1 VKLKRDNVYGFLIIH
16 LIAGLA
22 VFPWFFSWTGVVLL
36 VAGLF
41 VFGVFGINLCF
52 HRLLTH
58 RSFSCPL
65 WLEHV
70 LATLAVCSVQDSPP
84 HWVAAHR
91 RHHEFADEEDDPHS
105 PLAGFFWAHMGW
117 LLVKKDDMSRRP
129 LIERY
134 AKDIIRDPYY
144 AWLDR
149 RNNWIR
155 VALLSWLAFFAAGFA
170 FVALTGGALAE
181 AAQFGLS
188 VMIWGAVL
196 RTVVVWHITW
206 SVNSVTHVWG
216 YRNYNTPDVS
226 RNNALIAFLA
236 SGEGWHNN
244 HHADSRSARHG
255 HQWWEIDLT
264 WLAIRLLM
272 LLGLAKN
279 VALPSPILA
288 AKFNGPAPKPA
299 GGITDEPEYDSGAA
313 LAPGLG
319 QFRSARPEPTRP
331 E

>member
-1 VKLKRDNVYGFLIIH
+1 MKLKKDNVYGFLIIH

-41 VFGVFGINLCF
+41 VFGMLGINLCF

-65 WLEHV
+65 WLERS

-91 RHHEFADEEDDPHS
+91 KHHQFADEEQDPHS
-105 PLAGFFWAHMGW
+105 PLVSFFWAHMGW
-117 LLVKKDDMSRRP
+117 LLVKVDDMKRGP

-134 AKDIIRDPYY
+134 AKDISRDRYY
-144 AWLDR
+144 AWLER
-149 RNNWIR
+149 RSNWLK
-155 VALLSWLAFFAAGFA
+155 VALLSWLGFFAAGFTV
-170 FVALTGGALAE
+170 VALSGGSFAE

-188 VMIWGAVL
+188 LFIWGGVL

-206 SVNSVTHVWG
+206 LVNSATHVWG

-226 RNNALIAFLA
+226 RNNMLIALLT

-255 HQWWEIDLT
+255 HKWWELDLT
-264 WLAIRLLM
+264 WLTIRLLM

-288 AKFNGPAPKPA
+288 DKFNAAGPRSASGSATPA
-299 GGITDEPEYDSGAA
+299 ISDREVS
-313 LAPGLG
+313 LAPTL
-319 QFRSARPEPTRP
+319 QSIHSENRSAGRK
-331 E
+331 

>member
-1 VKLKRDNVYGFLIIH
+1 VKLKKDNVYGFLIIH

-41 VFGVFGINLCF
+41 VFGMLGINLCF

-65 WLEHV
+65 WLERS

-91 RHHEFADEEDDPHS
+91 KHHQFADEEQDPHS
-105 PLAGFFWAHMGW
+105 PLVSFFWAHMGW
-117 LLVKKDDMSRRP
+117 LLVKVDDMKRGP

-134 AKDIIRDPYY
+134 AKDISRDRYY
-144 AWLDR
+144 AWLER
-149 RNNWIR
+149 RSNWLK
-155 VALLSWLAFFAAGFA
+155 VALLSWLGFFAAGFTV
-170 FVALTGGALAE
+170 VALCGGSFAE

-188 VMIWGAVL
+188 LFIWGGVL

-206 SVNSVTHVWG
+206 LVNSATHVWG

-226 RNNALIAFLA
+226 RNNMLIALLT

-255 HQWWEIDLT
+255 HKWWELDLT
-264 WLAIRLLM
+264 WLTIRLLM

-288 AKFNGPAPKPA
+288 DKFNAAGPRSASGSATPA
-299 GGITDEPEYDSGAA
+299 ISDREVS
-313 LAPGLG
+313 LAPTL
-319 QFRSARPEPTRP
+319 QSIHSENRSAGRK
-331 E
+331 

>member
-1 VKLKRDNVYGFLIIH
+1 MKLKKDNVYGFLIIH

-41 VFGVFGINLCF
+41 VFGMLGINLCF

-65 WLEHV
+65 WLERS

-91 RHHEFADEEDDPHS
+91 KHHQFADEEQDPHS
-105 PLAGFFWAHMGW
+105 PLVSFFWAHMGW
-117 LLVKKDDMSRRP
+117 LLVKVDDMKRGP

-134 AKDIIRDPYY
+134 AKDISRDRYY
-144 AWLDR
+144 AWLER
-149 RNNWIR
+149 RSNWLK
-155 VALLSWLAFFAAGFA
+155 VALLSWLGFFAAGFTV
-170 FVALTGGALAE
+170 VALSGGSFAE

-188 VMIWGAVL
+188 LFIWGGVL

-206 SVNSVTHVWG
+206 LVNSATHVWG

-226 RNNALIAFLA
+226 RNNMLIALLT

-244 HHADSRSARHG
+244 HHANSRSARHG
-255 HQWWEIDLT
+255 HKWWELDLT
-264 WLAIRLLM
+264 WLTIRLLM

-288 AKFNGPAPKPA
+288 DKFNAAGPRSASGSATPA
-299 GGITDEPEYDSGAA
+299 ISDREVS
-313 LAPGLG
+313 LAPTL
-319 QFRSARPEPTRP
+319 QSIHSENRSAGRK
-331 E
+331 

>member
-1 VKLKRDNVYGFLIIH
+1 VKLKKDNVYGFLIIH

-41 VFGVFGINLCF
+41 VFGMLGINLCF

-65 WLEHV
+65 WLERS

-91 RHHEFADEEDDPHS
+91 KHHQFADEEQDPHS
-105 PLAGFFWAHMGW
+105 PLVSFFWAHMGW
-117 LLVKKDDMSRRP
+117 LLVKVDDMKRGP

-134 AKDIIRDPYY
+134 AKDISRDRYY
-144 AWLDR
+144 AWLER
-149 RNNWIR
+149 RSNWLK
-155 VALLSWLAFFAAGFA
+155 VALLSWLGFFAAGFTV
-170 FVALTGGALAE
+170 VALSGGSFAE

-188 VMIWGAVL
+188 LFIWGGVL

-206 SVNSVTHVWG
+206 LVNSATHVWG

-226 RNNALIAFLA
+226 RNNMLIAMLT

-255 HQWWEIDLT
+255 HKWWELDLT
-264 WLAIRLLM
+264 WLTIRLLM

-288 AKFNGPAPKPA
+288 DKFNAAGPRSASGSATPA
-299 GGITDEPEYDSGAA
+299 ISDREVS
-313 LAPGLG
+313 LAPTL
-319 QFRSARPEPTRP
+319 QSIHSENRSAGRK
-331 E
+331 

>member
-1 VKLKRDNVYGFLIIH
+1 MKLKKDNVYGFLIIH

-41 VFGVFGINLCF
+41 VFGMLGINLCF

-65 WLEHV
+65 WLERS

-91 RHHEFADEEDDPHS
+91 KHHQFADEEQDPHS
-105 PLAGFFWAHMGW
+105 PLVSFFWAHMGW
-117 LLVKKDDMSRRP
+117 LLVKVDDMKRGP

-134 AKDIIRDPYY
+134 AKDISRDRYY
-144 AWLDR
+144 AWLER
-149 RNNWIR
+149 RSNWLK
-155 VALLSWLAFFAAGFA
+155 VALLSWLGFFAAGFTV
-170 FVALTGGALAE
+170 VALSGGSFAE

-188 VMIWGAVL
+188 LFIWGGVL

-206 SVNSVTHVWG
+206 LVNSATHVWG

-226 RNNALIAFLA
+226 RNNMLIALLT

-255 HQWWEIDLT
+255 HKWWELDLT
-264 WLAIRLLM
+264 WLTIRLLM

-279 VALPSPILA
+279 VALPSPSLA
-288 AKFNGPAPKPA
+288 DKFNAAGPRSASGSATPA
-299 GGITDEPEYDSGAA
+299 ISDREVS
-313 LAPGLG
+313 LAPTL
-319 QFRSARPEPTRP
+319 QSIHSENRSAGRK
-331 E
+331 

>member
-1 VKLKRDNVYGFLIIH
+1 VKLKKDNVYGFLIIH

-41 VFGVFGINLCF
+41 VFGMLGINLCF

-65 WLEHV
+65 WLERS

-91 RHHEFADEEDDPHS
+91 KHHQFADEEQDPHS
-105 PLAGFFWAHMGW
+105 PLVSFFWAHMGW
-117 LLVKKDDMSRRP
+117 LLVKVDDMKRGP

-134 AKDIIRDPYY
+134 AKDISRDRYY
-144 AWLDR
+144 AWLER
-149 RNNWIR
+149 RSNWLK
-155 VALLSWLAFFAAGFA
+155 VALLSWLGFFAAGFTV
-170 FVALTGGALAE
+170 VALSGGSFAE

-188 VMIWGAVL
+188 LFIWGGVL

-206 SVNSVTHVWG
+206 LVNSATHVWG

-226 RNNALIAFLA
+226 RNNMLIALLT

-255 HQWWEIDLT
+255 HKWWELDLT
-264 WLAIRLLM
+264 WLTIRLLM

-288 AKFNGPAPKPA
+288 DKFNAAGPRSASGSATPA
-299 GGITDEPEYDSGAA
+299 ISDREVS
-313 LAPGLG
+313 LAPTL
-319 QFRSARPEPTRP
+319 QSIHSENRSAGRK
-331 E
+331 

>member
-1 VKLKRDNVYGFLIIH
+1 VRLRKNNIAVFVVIH
-16 LIAGLA
+16 LIAALA
-22 VFPWFFSWTGVVLL
+22 VFPWFFSWTGVVLF
-36 VAGLF
+36 VAGLY
-41 VFGVFGINLCF
+41 VFGVLGINLCY

-65 WLEHV
+65 WLEHG
-70 LATLAVCSVQDSPP
+70 LTTLAVCSAQDSPP

-91 RHHEFADEEDDPHS
+91 RHHQFADEKHDPHS
-105 PLAGFFWAHMGW
+105 PLVNFFWAHMGW
-117 LLVKKDDMSRRP
+117 LLVTTSDMARLP

-134 AKDIIRDPYY
+134 AKDIARDRYY

-149 RNNWIR
+149 RNNWIN
-155 VALLSWLAFFAAGFA
+155 VALLSWLGFYAAG
-170 FVALTGGALAE
+170 VAVVLVQGGSLPE

-188 VMIWGAVL
+188 LFVWGAVL
-196 RTVVVWHITW
+196 RTVAVWHITW

-226 RNNALIAFLA
+226 RNNALIALIT

-255 HQWWEIDLT
+255 HKWWEVDLT

-288 AKFNGPAPKPA
+288 AKFNTGGPQLAAASGPDTEVSLAPEIKPA
-299 GGITDEPEYDSGAA
+299 GADNPVAA
-313 LAPGLG
+313 GRL
-319 QFRSARPEPTRP
+319 
-331 E
+331 